1 VVEERGGEPFLLP
14 IAGETERT
22 AMALFHHDTPL
33 ETPITLRGSI
43 GDSSCLRIRQQRLL
57 PRVRRLD
64 QQRAAMSVGR
74 REEAS
79 RSYPWR
85 SWGES
90 NRPSSGRTM
99 ATRRGRAAR
108 SERRRISTNP
118 VRSRWCGHR
127 ARGWSARVVFKD
139 DASGS
144 FASRV
149 LPGWRIGLRLWR
161 HKRRSPLRG
170 IGPIVWIAVEN
181 LGLVGDL
188 DAVFINPEGRRP

>member
-1 VVEERGGEPFLLP
+1 VTRPIRQYPYYLLRLRGGFFDKNVRARSTVAWPQNRARPAASAKL
-14 IAGETERT
+14 G
-22 AMALFHHDTPL
+22 
-33 ETPITLRGSI
+33 
-43 GDSSCLRIRQQRLL
+43 RLL
-57 PRVRRLD
+57 LASDLMRRVAVKRQVYNCLP
-64 QQRAAMSVGR
+64 
-74 REEAS
+74 
-79 RSYPWR
+79 Y
-85 SWGES
+85 
-90 NRPSSGRTM
+90 
-99 ATRRGRAAR
+99 
-108 SERRRISTNP
+108 
-118 VRSRWCGHR
+118 RSRWCGHR

-170 IGPIVWIAVEN
+170 IGPIVGVAVDN